1 MKKYRVVYTDDNKN
15 IKEEIVEAENM
26 YELVKSF
33 ISRKITSVSEILS

>member
-1 MKKYRVVYTDDNKN
+1 MKKYRVVYKEGEN

-33 ISRKITSVSEILS
+33 LDRKISSVSEVLS